1 MPEESKKI
9 LLVEDEKSIRDA
21 VQAYLE
27 HEKYL
32 VAPAEDGVIALEK
45 FEQDSFD
52 LVILDLMLPRLSG
65 EQVCNKIR
73 ETSTVPIIV
82 LTAKG
87 AIEDRVMGLELGA
100 DDYLVKPFSPRELV
114 ARVRALLRRAYV
126 GEENQKIDLGDIV
139 IDITGHKVF
148 EKGAQIDMTASEYKL
163 LVTLAKSPGRVFT
176 RSELVRKVLGY
187 DFEGYERS
195 IDSHIKNLRA
205 KLCDDPKNP
214 RWLFTVHGIGYRFE
228 LNNASGADVQEQE

>member
-1 MPEESKKI
+1 MAMDEESKKI

-27 HEKYL
+27 HEKYE
-32 VAPAEDGVIALEK
+32 VTPAEDGVIALEK
-45 FEQDSFD
+45 FDKEEFD
-52 LVILDLMLPRLSG
+52 LVVLDLMLPRLSG
-65 EQVCNKIR
+65 EQVRNKIR
-73 ETSTVPIIV
+73 ETSMVPIII

-87 AIEDRVMGLELGA
+87 SIEDRVMNLELGA

-114 ARVRALLRRAYV
+114 ARVRVLLRRTQT
-126 GEENQKIDLGDIV
+126 EEGSQRIDLGDIV
-139 IDITGHKVF
+139 IDMVGHKVF

-163 LVTLAKSPGRVFT
+163 LVTLAKTPGRVFS

-195 IDSHIKNLRA
+195 IDSHVKNLRA
-205 KLCDDPKNP
+205 KLGDDPKNP
-214 RWLFTVHGIGYRFE
+214 KWLFTVHGIGYRFE
-228 LNNASGADVQEQE
+228 LNKD

>member
-1 MPEESKKI
+1 MDEDSKKI

-27 HEKYL
+27 HEKYE
-32 VAPAEDGVIALEK
+32 VTPAEDGVIALEK
-45 FEQDSFD
+45 FEKDEFD
-52 LVILDLMLPRLSG
+52 LIILDLMLPRLSG
-65 EQVCNKIR
+65 EQVRNKIR
-73 ETSTVPIIV
+73 ETSQVPIIV

-87 AIEDRVMGLELGA
+87 SIEDRVMNLELGA

-114 ARVRALLRRAYV
+114 ARVRVLLRRTQPDE
-126 GEENQKIDLGDIV
+126 GNQRIDLGDIV
-139 IDITGHKVF
+139 IDMVGHKVF

-163 LVTLAKSPGRVFT
+163 LVTLARSPGRVFT
-176 RSELVRKVLGY
+176 RGELVKKVLGY

-205 KLCDDPKNP
+205 KLGDDPKNP
-214 RWLFTVHGIGYRFE
+214 KWLFTVHGIGYRFE
-228 LNNASGADVQEQE
+228 LNQA

>member
-1 MPEESKKI
+1 MAEEGKRI

-27 HEKYL
+27 HEKYS
-32 VAPAEDGVIALEK
+32 VAPAEDGVIALER
-45 FEQDSFD
+45 FGQDNFD
-52 LVILDLMLPRLSG
+52 LIVLDLMLPRLSG
-65 EQVCNKIR
+65 EQVCNRIR
-73 ETSTVPIIV
+73 ESSDVPIIL

-87 AIEDRVMGLELGA
+87 SIEDRVMGLELGA

-114 ARVRALLRRAYV
+114 ARVRALLRRV
-126 GEENQKIDLGDIV
+126 DKGNDNQRIDLGDIV
-139 IDITGHKVF
+139 IDTASHKVF

-163 LVTLAKSPGRVFT
+163 LVTMAKSPGRVFT
-176 RSELVRKVLGY
+176 RAELVRKVLGY
-187 DFEGYERS
+187 DFDGYERS

-205 KLCDDPKNP
+205 KLKDDPKNP

-228 LNNASGADVQEQE
+228 LNNEED